1 MRLLEAGIDL
11 STIAL
16 WLGHASTET
25 TAVYLHEHLALKQQA
40 LDRTR
45 PTGAEPG
52 VYQPQDHVLAFLQ
65 SL

>member
-1 MRLLEAGIDL
+1 MRLLEAGIGL

-16 WLGHASTET
+16 RLGHASTQT

-45 PTGAEPG
+45 PAGTQPG
-52 VYQPQDHVLAFLQ
+52 VHQPQDHILAFLQ